1 MIISKIKKFFLFRR
15 QKYEGLIF
23 YMEKMEDEKMKNKYN
38 KNNNAE
44 KIGFNKF
51 AEVWL
56 NERNLKAR
64 TYERYKNIIE
74 KHIAPFFEYSFINDV
89 KESDIVLFFSDLTG
103 GKNIFS
109 IQHNLSGNTINLI
122 RTVLGSIMKSA
133 TDKKLIE
140 KNPIYSVARV
150 KVFSKKIEAFSLI
163 EQEYIEKCLEKDEDR
178 RLFGI
183 KICLYTG
190 IRIGELLALEWD
202 DVDFCQRTIFINK
215 TVYRTK
221 DKNNHWVTITDNPK
235 TAASLRVIPMPGKL
249 FKELK
254 EHKKRAKGKYVIENK
269 IGQQIS
275 TRTYQY
281 LFESFLKRN
290 AIKKLN
296 FHALRHTFAT
306 RALETGMDVKTL
318 SEILGHESPMTT
330 LKTYSHT
337 FMETKKR
344 AMDQLNRFYYT
355 APNKLFG
362 EKICSNNY
370 IMR

>member
-140 KNPIYSVARV
+140 KKP
-150 KVFSKKIEAFSLI
+150 
-163 EQEYIEKCLEKDEDR
+163 D
-178 RLFGI
+178 LFGCKGKSI
-183 KICLYTG
+183 FQKNRSVFLNRTG
-190 IRIGELLALEWD
+190 I
-202 DVDFCQRTIFINK
+202 
-215 TVYRTK
+215 YREMF
-221 DKNNHWVTITDNPK
+221 
-235 TAASLRVIPMPGKL
+235 R
-249 FKELK
+249 
-254 EHKKRAKGKYVIENK
+254 KR
-269 IGQQIS
+269 
-275 TRTYQY
+275 
-281 LFESFLKRN
+281 
-290 AIKKLN
+290 
-296 FHALRHTFAT
+296 
-306 RALETGMDVKTL
+306 
-318 SEILGHESPMTT
+318 
-330 LKTYSHT
+330 
-337 FMETKKR
+337 
-344 AMDQLNRFYYT
+344 
-355 APNKLFG
+355 
-362 EKICSNNY
+362 
-370 IMR
+370 